1 MWQGRGSACC
11 RCLGLALACLL
22 APHHIRTL
30 ITQAAP
36 LLKPTHHLPPTPQA
50 TSLLHAGS
58 RVEGVEYTDQRGER
72 QRLEASAVILATG
85 GFGASAHLLRQYA
98 PQVGRVAGWW
108 C

>member
-1 MWQGRGSACC
+1 MLVPS
-11 RCLGLALACLL
+11 LFL
-22 APHHIRTL
+22 PSTSFHHI
-30 ITQAAP
+30 
-36 LLKPTHHLPPTPQA
+36 PPTPQA